1 MTMTSKA
8 PEVQIEI
15 MGEGIADEI
24 NAGFAFFLDG
34 VVNLFVLSAI
44 LIGFGFPQDVLFM
57 QIIPGCIAGLVI
69 GNLLYGHLCRQVQKE
84 HGIDTVTALPLG
96 LDMPT
101 TVGMSV
107 TVYGPLFLM
116 LESGQG
122 ADSAANIVWY
132 TGMAITI
139 WMALIK
145 AFFSFYGHWI
155 ERVFPRS
162 ALIGSIVGISVVW
175 LGAAAFM
182 GAFTLPEIGLVS
194 LVIMAYA
201 LIAGHRLPFNMPGAV
216 LAIVVSTVIYYL
228 IAMFGNI
235 DGYVIPDTRAITPS
249 IPLPQYMWYTEIFGL
264 SLNYIAVFV
273 PLSILVAA
281 SSVNITVGAKMVG
294 DPYDSKRVIQY
305 DALATFLTGI
315 FGGVIQTT
323 PYFGH
328 TTYKRMGGGW
338 LYSTGVAAV
347 LFVGGFSGLIAYLI
361 SILPEASFK
370 PILIVVAADIVR
382 ISYAGIDSKYAPS
395 IFFAIMP
402 AILNFTHVT
411 VGDLLRNV
419 EMGLAK
425 TNIAIGAVVSS
436 SWFENYELLGALSR
450 GYVLTGILWATAI
463 AFLIDNRTKAAS
475 IVLAASG
482 VMAMFGVIHS
492 ILPSSAMYYPWDP
505 EIGSLAIRLGW
516 SYFIAAFVCFLI
528 GLGRPKKTN

>member
-1 MTMTSKA
+1 MTTNTA
-8 PEVQIEI
+8 EVELKI
-15 MGEGIADEI
+15 MGKGIPGEI
-24 NAGFAFFLDG
+24 NAGFAFFLDC

-44 LIGFGFPQDVLFM
+44 LIGFGFPQDVLFIK
-57 QIIPGCIAGLVI
+57 IIPGCIAGLVI
-69 GNLLYGHLCRQVQKE
+69 GNLLYAHLCRQVRKE
-84 HGIDTVTALPLG
+84 YGIDTVTAIPLG

-101 TVGMSV
+101 TVGMCV

-116 LESGQG
+116 LKDGQG
-122 ADSAANIVWY
+122 AASAAEVVWY

-139 WMALIK
+139 WMAGLK
-145 AFFSFYGHWI
+145 AILSFYGHWI

-182 GAFTLPEIGLVS
+182 GVFTLPEIGLVS
-194 LVIMAYA
+194 MVIMGYA

-216 LAIVVSTVIYYL
+216 MAIVAATVIYYG
-228 IAMFGNI
+228 IALFGNI
-235 DGYVIPDTRAITPS
+235 DGYVIPETRAITPAF
-249 IPLPQYMWYTEIFGL
+249 PMLQYQWYTEIFGL

-281 SSVNITVGAKMVG
+281 SAVNITVSAKMIG
-294 DPYDSKRVIQY
+294 DPYDAKKVIQR
-305 DALATFLTGI
+305 DALATLATGL

-338 LYSTGVAAV
+338 LYSTGVAGV
-347 LFVGGFSGLIAYLI
+347 LLLGGFSGLIAYLI
-361 SILPEASFK
+361 GILPEASFK

-411 VGDLLRNV
+411 VGDLLRTV

-425 TNIAIGAVVSS
+425 TNVAIGTVVSA
-436 SWFENYELLGALSR
+436 SWFDSYTLLGALSR
-450 GYVLTGILWATAI
+450 GYVLTGILWATVI
-463 AFLIDNRTKAAS
+463 AFLIDRRTKAATL
-475 IVLAASG
+475 VLAISG
-482 VMAMFGVIHS
+482 VMAMFGIIHS
-492 ILPSSAMYYPWDP
+492 ILPSSAMYLPWELDD
-505 EIGSLAIRLGW
+505 GGLAMRLGW
-516 SYFIAAFVCFLI
+516 SYFIAAFVCLLI
-528 GLGRPKKTN
+528 GLGQNNQPQD